1 MNSTNLKQETKSCFK
16 ERGNELVNNFKERE
30 KQLVNK
36 GHWIDPT
43 SLNKVI
49 ERVNWISLLADDGII
64 TEPTFDKAT
73 DKIQTLFSDVVFAS
87 NTVVVQDELYLVVT
101 KKGKKELVKV
111 DNAKS
116 HELLT
121 GSHVLT
127 APKKR
132 EVNNAHNSNKSVV
145 TPKFS
150 QKKSLTTKILN
161 FMQLH
166 PETSFTPNDIQV
178 KGNFK
183 GKHVDSIRTNLYA
196 LYSRGLVIKS
206 AEKTKTATGHTFSW
220 QLAPAKA
227 QNTTPVEDNT
237 PVIVLA

>member
-1 MNSTNLKQETKSCFK
+1 
-16 ERGNELVNNFKERE
+16 
-30 KQLVNK
+30 
-36 GHWIDPT
+36 
-43 SLNKVI
+43 
-49 ERVNWISLLADDGII
+49 
-64 TEPTFDKAT
+64 
-73 DKIQTLFSDVVFAS
+73 
-87 NTVVVQDELYLVVT
+87 
-101 KKGKKELVKV
+101 
-111 DNAKS
+111 
-116 HELLT
+116 
-121 GSHVLT
+121 
-127 APKKR
+127 
-132 EVNNAHNSNKSVV
+132 
-145 TPKFS
+145 
-150 QKKSLTTKILN
+150 
-161 FMQLH
+161 MQLH